1 MKIKIKY
8 IDLDIYNDII
18 EEFKDDTVAIYYNT
32 LNTIQFMGRKIMR
45 RKVFCGGI
53 KYPIWTIPE
62 YGPEIPI
69 NMTDTRVISSV
80 LNVIKELEVLC
91 LC

>member
-1 MKIKIKY
+1 MKIRIECS
-8 IDLDIYNDII
+8 DLDIYNDII
-18 EEFKDDTVAIYYNT
+18 EEFKDDTVAVYDNT
-32 LNTIQFMGRKIMR
+32 LNTIQFMGRKIIMR
-45 RKVFCGGI
+45 EMFYAGQ

-62 YGPEIPI
+62 YGPVIPV
-69 NMTDTRVISSV
+69 NMIDTRIVSSV